1 VEFGARSKEIFC
13 NFHYYYDGELKIRAI
28 GSEFVNKI
36 VDEDAAKS

>member
-13 NFHYYYDGELKIRAI
+13 NFHYYDGELKIREI